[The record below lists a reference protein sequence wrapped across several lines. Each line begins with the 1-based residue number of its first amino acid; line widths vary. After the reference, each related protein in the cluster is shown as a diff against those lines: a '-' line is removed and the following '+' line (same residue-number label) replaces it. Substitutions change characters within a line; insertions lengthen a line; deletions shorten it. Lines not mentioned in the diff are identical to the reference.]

1 MRKNLFRQAVIF
13 LTCFLVFT
21 AGLLP
26 YSAFAAD
33 NPALWKFQVK
43 GDFNTVLSN
52 LKSALEAKQF
62 VISGEENLSKGLEN
76 NKQIFGENK
85 WNTIGFQNVTAVH
98 FCSLAFN
105 QEVFNIN
112 MDWSTLCPF
121 KVVAYNMKSKPDQIT
136 ILLTW
141 PSYLLEKDP
150 HPKAKAIGKK
160 IDDRIESAIKEGI
173 GH

>member
-1 MRKNLFRQAVIF
+1 MRTNLLRQAAIF
-13 LTCFLVFT
+13 LTCFLAF
-21 AGLLP
+21 AGGLLP
-26 YSAFAAD
+26 CSALAAE

-43 GDFNTVLSN
+43 GDFNTVLPN

-62 VISGEENLSKGLEN
+62 MITGEENLSKGLEN
-76 NKQIFGENK
+76 NKQVFGETK

-105 QEVFNIN
+105 HEVFNIN
-112 MDWSTLCPF
+112 MEWSVLCPF
-121 KVVAYNMKSKPDQIT
+121 KVVVYNMKSKPDQIMV
-136 ILLTW
+136 LLTR
-141 PSYLLEKDP
+141 PSYLLAKDS

-160 IDDRIESAIKEGI
+160 IDERIESAIKEGI